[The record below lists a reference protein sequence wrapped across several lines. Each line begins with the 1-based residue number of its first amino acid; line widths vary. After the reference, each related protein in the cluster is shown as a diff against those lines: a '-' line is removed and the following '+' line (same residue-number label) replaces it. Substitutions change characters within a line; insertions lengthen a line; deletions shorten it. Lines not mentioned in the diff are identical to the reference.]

1 MSEHFTFKLEE
12 NHEGYNGVV
21 SLTGSLIADL
31 AKDTQ
36 EAAVEAILGQNSRLP
51 AASRR
56 FVRWRRSWS
65 AKTAVSAS

>member
-12 NHEGYNGVV
+12 NHKGDNGVV

-31 AKDTQ
+31 DKETQ
-36 EAAVEAILGQNSRLP
+36 EAKVEAILRQNSRLP

-65 AKTAVSAS
+65 AKTVVSAS